1 MDEVSTALL
10 VSRLL
15 KHRLADMSPSAKWA
29 RTFQSTYTAWY
40 CETRYMLST
49 MQAWLQRFAWTE
61 KKLER
66 RKKLRNSLPADR
78 TLLEQETMFCFETAV
93 KLLYWCG
100 FVYQHDE
107 TEMQV
112 CSMFLLCLCLLF

>member
-1 MDEVSTALL
+1 
-10 VSRLL
+10 
-15 KHRLADMSPSAKWA
+15 
-29 RTFQSTYTAWY
+29 
-40 CETRYMLST
+40 MLST